1 MGGSNPPQTPTL
13 RRTTNITAQQSV
25 VHTRRKVAR
34 TESAS
39 EDRALH
45 TAPRA
50 PKRDKSPPDR
60 HHGPGAHER
69 SPLAALACKPHNRTP
84 ICTHLPK
91 LTTSCERKRTLGDDP
106 DHQQSK
112 GDAKT
117 AEDPLVKMTALK
129 IDQLFINNSGIDT
142 CSSGDRC
149 IGRYD
154 GRHGGSQGCWLQW

>member
-1 MGGSNPPQTPTL
+1 VHRKIARCTPPPAPQSETNRPPIG
-13 RRTTNITAQQSV
+13 TT
-25 VHTRRKVAR
+25 
-34 TESAS
+34 
-39 EDRALH
+39 ALV
-45 TAPRA
+45 PM
-50 PKRDKSPPDR
+50 SG
-60 HHGPGAHER
+60 HHWP
-69 SPLAALACKPHNRTP
+69 ALACKPHKRTP
-84 ICTHLPK
+84 ICTHPPK

-129 IDQLFINNSGIDT
+129 IDQLCIKKSGIDT

-154 GRHGGSQGCWLQW
+154 GRHGGSQGSWLQWYLMQETCGEHAQGSVGAHPIGSTREPL